1 MRVVSIALTILLF
14 LVALGLAL
22 VNTQPA
28 ELRFFPF
35 GEDALLTAPLV
46 VWLCAFFMLG
56 VAVGLFGAMPA
67 WIRLR
72 LRIRRAEKQLEVM
85 RDAAARAGLTA
96 GVNAAG
102 QSAEQVLS
110 RPSESA
116 RSPAGNPRLPPNQR
130 VLPGTQGKL

>member
-1 MRVVSIALTILLF
+1 MRIVSIVLTVILF

-35 GEDALLTAPLV
+35 GEQAVATAPLV
-46 VWLCAFFMLG
+46 VWLCTFFLLG
-56 VAVGLFGAMPA
+56 VVVGLLGAMPA

-72 LRIRRAEKQLEVM
+72 LRARKTEKQLAVL

-96 GVNAAG
+96 GVNASG
-102 QSAEQVLS
+102 QKVMQ
-110 RPSESA
+110 
-116 RSPAGNPRLPPNQR
+116 RSSGNELPALANQR
-130 VLPGTQGKL
+130 NDQ

>member
-1 MRVVSIALTILLF
+1 LRILSIVLTVILF

-35 GEDALLTAPLV
+35 GEQAVATAPLV
-46 VWLCAFFMLG
+46 VWLCAFFLLG
-56 VAVGLFGAMPA
+56 VIVGLLGAMPA

-72 LRIRRAEKQLEVM
+72 LRTRKAEKQVSTL

-96 GVNAAG
+96 GVNASG
-102 QSAEQVLS
+102 QKVAK
-110 RPSESA
+110 
-116 RSPAGNPRLPPNQR
+116 RSTDPELPALGNERNLP
-130 VLPGTQGKL
+130 